1 MRRPSE
7 TTIEEMGLMM
17 GGRTL
22 DEIRNG
28 RVKEAPVED
37 MVM

>member
-1 MRRPSE
+1 
-7 TTIEEMGLMM
+7 MM

-28 RVKEAPVED
+28 RVKEAPVEN

>member
-1 MRRPSE
+1 
-7 TTIEEMGLMM
+7 MGLMM

>member
-1 MRRPSE
+1 
-7 TTIEEMGLMM
+7 MM